1 LEIAAGTICC
11 CYRGFSQKVY
21 SRDHLHFDCLFS
33 KNIIFTLNLGAGR
46 LKVRDMMANIRNR
59 FSSSSRRR
67 ALFLRCSLLSVLVV
81 AFCFGNVIWM
91 NIIHHSSD
99 EDLNTNKHL
108 SEREK
113 IAQML
118 SYLESNEHIN
128 RTACRL
134 FYEFGG
140 GINPNHKYL
149 DH

>member
-1 LEIAAGTICC
+1 MLLL
-11 CYRGFSQKVY
+11 YREFSQKSY
-21 SRDHLHFDCLFS
+21 FQNHLHFDCLFS
-33 KNIIFTLNLGAGR
+33 KNIIFTLNLGAGH

-91 NIIHHSSD
+91 SIIRHSD
-99 EDLNTNKHL
+99 DQENTNSHP

-140 GINPNHKYL
+140 GINPNHK
-149 DH
+149 